1 MKTQI
6 GNSTNINFLDRA
18 TGIASFALLFLLLCI
33 GSAPAQTA
41 STSDPCLL
49 TAKSST
55 PFFVQG
61 GGFQQVIPGVPNK
74 RILVCS
80 VVFYGHA
87 ISGFNINF
95 AGFNSSCTSGF
106 ALLGSLFTSSDVVV
120 NAGSGSSTQF
130 MVPTSNNF
138 CIELGG
144 VGPPLQSG
152 GWITYV
158 YQ

>member
-1 MKTQI
+1 MV
-6 GNSTNINFLDRA
+6 
-18 TGIASFALLFLLLCI
+18 ASLALLFLLLCV
-33 GSAPAQTA
+33 GSASAQTA
-41 STSDPCLL
+41 SSASDPCLV

-55 PFFVQG
+55 PFFLQG
-61 GGFQQVIPGVPNK
+61 GGFQQVIQGVPNK

-87 ISGFNINF
+87 TSGFNISF
-95 AGFNSSCTSGF
+95 AGSNSSCTSGF
-106 ALLGSLFTSSDVVV
+106 TFFGSLFTSNDVAV
-120 NAGSGSSTQF
+120 NAGTGSSTQF
-130 MVPTSNNF
+130 TVPTSNNF

-144 VGPPLQSG
+144 VGPPLESG